1 MIRKAASICLGMALL
16 VGIGVV
22 GLKVLAPAESSPVA
36 SARSAIGNT
45 RNEAVNA
52 AVDASGVK
60 SSVSDALMSHAGDIA
75 ATTGIST
82 TQVQT
87 VIEGLDIEDWQVAT
101 LPEGAQAKS
110 TISGSAAGVEA
121 TLTTYD
127 DPSYVSVSA
136 YGQTIDLAVPSSAQ
150 QYLPLLALAA

>member
-1 MIRKAASICLGMALL
+1 MIRKAAGICLGMILL
-16 VGIGVV
+16 VGVGIV
-22 GLKVLAPAESSPVA
+22 GLKVLSPAESSPVA
-36 SARSAIGNT
+36 VARTAITNT
-45 RNEAVNA
+45 RNDAMNA

-60 SSVSDALMSHAGDIA
+60 SSVSDALMSHAGDIS

-82 TQVQT
+82 AQVQN

-101 LPEGAQAKS
+101 LPEGAQAKT
-110 TISGSAAGVEA
+110 TISGTAAGVEA

-136 YGQTIDLAVPSSAQ
+136 YGQTIDLAVPSAAQ
-150 QYLPLLALAA
+150 QYLPLLSLAA